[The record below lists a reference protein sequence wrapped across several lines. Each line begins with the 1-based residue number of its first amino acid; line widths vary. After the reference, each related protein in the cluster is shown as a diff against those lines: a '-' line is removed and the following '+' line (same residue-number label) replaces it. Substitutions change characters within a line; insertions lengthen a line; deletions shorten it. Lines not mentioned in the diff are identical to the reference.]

1 MIQLLHISDTH
12 GFAEGTRDAVA
23 LSQHLGIPLV
33 HTGDM
38 VQDHYGQD
46 IAYAYPGTMLFCI
59 GNHDVWTQTLP
70 RQYTEQTKLYTTYY
84 APYTSGRDC
93 VQIAP
98 DTWWY
103 KDIEGVRLISL
114 DCLCDGN
121 VMARQLTWLENVIA
135 GCEWCVVLSHMAP
148 RSLQPHACCLTC
160 SAYYSTTFVSPA
172 EQDQMQYTPGL
183 KQLYD
188 ALLPHKGKILVELC
202 GHEHAD
208 CLGMAPDWLV
218 SVIGSTLIDSYNNV
232 YRSTDTVQN
241 RCVANLVRI
250 APGDFCAIYRLGAI
264 GRTNGERGRMVV
276 YDYKTKRFSTE
287 VSR

>member
-1 MIQLLHISDTH
+1 MIQLMHISDTH

-23 LSQHLGIPLV
+23 LSQRLGIPLV

-70 RQYTEQTKLYTTYY
+70 HHYTEQAKLYDTYY
-84 APYTSGRDC
+84 APYASGRDC
-93 VQIAP
+93 MQIAP

-114 DCLCDGN
+114 DCLCDGS

-135 GCEWCVVLSHMAP
+135 GCEWCIVLSHMAP

-160 SAYYSTTFVSPA
+160 SAYYSTTFSSPD

-188 ALLPHKGKILVELC
+188 ALLPHKGKILIELC

-208 CLGMAPDWLV
+208 CLGMAPDWPV

-276 YDYKTKRFSTE
+276 YDYKTKRFSAE

>member
-12 GFAEGTRDAVA
+12 AFTEGTRDAVA
-23 LSQHLGIPLV
+23 LSQRLGIPLV

-38 VQDHYGQD
+38 AQNYYGQD
-46 IAYAYPGTMLFCI
+46 ITYAYPGAMLFCI
-59 GNHDVWTQTLP
+59 GNHDVWTKTLP
-70 RQYTEQTKLYTTYY
+70 RQYTEQSKLYATYY
-84 APYTSGRDC
+84 APYASGRNC
-93 VQIAP
+93 AQTAP

-103 KDIEGVRLISL
+103 KDIEDVRLISL
-114 DCLCDGN
+114 DCLCDGS

-135 GCEWCVVLSHMAP
+135 ECEWCVVLSHMAP

-160 SAYYSTTFVSPA
+160 SEYYSTTFVSPE

-188 ALLPHKGKILVELC
+188 ALLPHKDKILIELC
-202 GHEHAD
+202 GHEHSD
-208 CLGMAPDWLV
+208 CIGMAPDWPV
-218 SVIGSTLIDSYNNV
+218 SVIGSTIIDGYNNV

-276 YDYKTKRFSTE
+276 YDYKTKRFSAN

>member
-12 GFAEGTRDAVA
+12 AFAEGTRDAVA
-23 LSQHLGIPLV
+23 LSQRLGIPLV
-33 HTGDM
+33 HTGD
-38 VQDHYGQD
+38 VVLDHYGQD
-46 IAYAYPGTMLFCI
+46 ITYAYPATMLFCI
-59 GNHDVWTQTLP
+59 GNHDVWTKTLP
-70 RQYTEQTKLYTTYY
+70 RQYTEQSKLYATYY
-84 APYTSGRDC
+84 APYASGRDC
-93 VQIAP
+93 AQTAP

-103 KDIEGVRLISL
+103 KDIGGVRLISL
-114 DCLCDGN
+114 DCLCDGS

-135 GCEWCVVLSHMAP
+135 ECEWCVVLSHMAP

-160 SAYYSTTFVSPA
+160 SEYYSTTFVSPE
-172 EQDQMQYTPGL
+172 EQGQMQYTPGL

-188 ALLPHKGKILVELC
+188 ALLPHKDKILIELC
-202 GHEHAD
+202 GHEHSD
-208 CLGMAPDWLV
+208 CVGMAPDWPV
-218 SVIGSTLIDSYNNV
+218 SVIGSTLIDGYNNV

-250 APGDFCAIYRLGAI
+250 APGEFCAIYRLGAI

-276 YDYKTKRFSTE
+276 YDYKTKRFSAN

>member
-12 GFAEGTRDAVA
+12 AFAEGTRDAVA
-23 LSQHLGIPLV
+23 LSQRLGIPLI

-38 VQDHYGQD
+38 VYNNYGQD

-59 GNHDVWTQTLP
+59 GNHDVWTESLP
-70 RQYTEQTKLYTTYY
+70 HQYVDQAKLYATYY
-84 APYTSGRDC
+84 APYAAGRDC
-93 VQIAP
+93 VQVDP

-114 DCLCDGN
+114 DCLCDGG
-121 VMARQLTWLENVIA
+121 VMARQLTWLDNVIA

-160 SAYYSTTFVSPA
+160 SAYYSTTFVSPE

-183 KQLYD
+183 KKLYD
-188 ALLPHKGKILVELC
+188 ALLPHKGKILIELC

-208 CLGMAPDWLV
+208 CIGMAPDWPV
-218 SVIGSTLIDSYNNV
+218 SVIGSTLIDGYNNV
-232 YRSTDTVQN
+232 YRSTGTVQN

-264 GRTNGERGRMVV
+264 SRTNGERGRMVV
-276 YDYKTKRFSTE
+276 YNYKTKRFGAE

>member
-12 GFAEGTRDAVA
+12 AFAEGTRDAVA

-38 VQDHYGQD
+38 VQDYCGQD
-46 IAYAYPGTMLFCI
+46 ITYAYPGTMLFCI
-59 GNHDVWTQTLP
+59 GNHDVWTKTLP
-70 RQYTEQTKLYTTYY
+70 RQYTEQSKLYATYY
-84 APYTSGRDC
+84 APYASGRNC
-93 VQIAP
+93 AQTAP

-103 KDIEGVRLISL
+103 KDIEDVRLISL
-114 DCLCDGN
+114 DCLCDGS

-135 GCEWCVVLSHMAP
+135 ECEWCVVLSHMAP

-160 SAYYSTTFVSPA
+160 SEYYSTTFVSPE

-188 ALLPHKGKILVELC
+188 ALLLHKDKILIELC
-202 GHEHAD
+202 GHEHSD
-208 CLGMAPDWLV
+208 CIGMAPDWLV
-218 SVIGSTLIDSYNNV
+218 SVIGSTIIDGYNNV
-232 YRSTDTVQN
+232 YRSTGTVQN

-276 YDYKTKRFSTE
+276 YDYKTKRFSAN

>member
-23 LSQHLGIPLV
+23 LSQRLGIPLV

-38 VQDHYGQD
+38 VYNNYGQD
-46 IAYAYPGTMLFCI
+46 ISYAYPGTMLFCI
-59 GNHDVWTQTLP
+59 GNHDVWTESLP
-70 RQYTEQTKLYTTYY
+70 HQYVDQSKLYATYY
-84 APYTSGRDC
+84 APYASGRDC
-93 VQIAP
+93 VQTAP

-114 DCLCDGN
+114 DCVCGGS

-135 GCEWCVVLSHMAP
+135 GCEWCIVLSHMAP

-160 SAYYSTTFVSPA
+160 SEYYSTTFVSPA

-188 ALLPHKGKILVELC
+188 ALLPHKTKILIELC

-208 CLGMAPDWLV
+208 CLGMAPDWPV

-232 YRSTDTVQN
+232 YRSTGTVQN
-241 RCVANLVRI
+241 RCVGNLVRI
-250 APGDFCAIYRLGAI
+250 APNDFCAIYRLGAI

-276 YDYKTKRFSTE
+276 YNYKTKRFGTK

>member
-12 GFAEGTRDAVA
+12 AFAEGTRDAVA
-23 LSQHLGIPLV
+23 LSQRLGIPLV

-46 IAYAYPGTMLFCI
+46 ITYAYPGTMLFCI
-59 GNHDVWTQTLP
+59 GNHDVWTKTLP
-70 RQYTEQTKLYTTYY
+70 RQYTEQSKLYATYY
-84 APYTSGRDC
+84 EPYASGRNC
-93 VQIAP
+93 AQTAP

-103 KDIEGVRLISL
+103 KDIEDVRLISL
-114 DCLCDGN
+114 DCLCDGS

-135 GCEWCVVLSHMAP
+135 ECEWCVVLSHMAP

-160 SAYYSTTFVSPA
+160 SEYYGTTFVSPE

-188 ALLPHKGKILVELC
+188 ALLPHKDKILIELC
-202 GHEHAD
+202 GHEHSD
-208 CLGMAPDWLV
+208 CIGMAPDWPV
-218 SVIGSTLIDSYNNV
+218 SVIGSTLIDGYNNV
-232 YRSTDTVQN
+232 YRSTGNVQN
-241 RCVANLVRI
+241 RCVADLVRI
-250 APGDFCAIYRLGAI
+250 APGEFCAIYRLGAI
-264 GRTNGERGRMVV
+264 GRTNGDRGRMVV
-276 YDYKTKRFSTE
+276 YDYKTKRFSAN

>member
-12 GFAEGTRDAVA
+12 AFAEGTRDAVA
-23 LSQHLGIPLV
+23 LSQRLGIPLV

-38 VQDHYGQD
+38 VQDYYGQD

-59 GNHDVWTQTLP
+59 GNHDVWTKTLP
-70 RQYTEQTKLYTTYY
+70 RQYTEQSKLYATYY
-84 APYTSGRDC
+84 APYASGRNC
-93 VQIAP
+93 VQTAP

-103 KDIEGVRLISL
+103 KDIEDVRLISL
-114 DCLCDGN
+114 DCLCDGS
-121 VMARQLTWLENVIA
+121 VMARQLTWLENVITE
-135 GCEWCVVLSHMAP
+135 CEWCVVLSHMAP

-160 SAYYSTTFVSPA
+160 SAYYSTTFASPE
-172 EQDQMQYTPGL
+172 EQGQMQYTPGL

-188 ALLPHKGKILVELC
+188 ALLPHKDKILIELC

-208 CLGMAPDWLV
+208 CFGMAPDWPV
-218 SVIGSTLIDSYNNV
+218 SVIGSTIIDSYNNV
-232 YRSTDTVQN
+232 HRSTSTVQN

-276 YDYKTKRFSTE
+276 YDYKTKRFSAK

>member
-1 MIQLLHISDTH
+1 MIQLMHISDTH

-23 LSQHLGIPLV
+23 LSQRLGIPLV

-46 IAYAYPGTMLFCI
+46 IMYAYPGTMLFCI
-59 GNHDVWTQTLP
+59 GNHDVWTESFP
-70 RQYTEQTKLYTTYY
+70 RQYTEQAKLYATYY
-84 APYTSGRDC
+84 APYASGRDC
-93 VQIAP
+93 VQTAP
-98 DTWWY
+98 NTWWY
-103 KDIEGVRLISL
+103 KDIAGVRLISI
-114 DCLCDGN
+114 DCMCDGSD
-121 VMARQLTWLENVIA
+121 MARQLAWLENVIA

-160 SAYYSTTFVSPA
+160 SEYYSTTFVSPA

-188 ALLPHKGKILVELC
+188 ALLPHKGKILIELC

-208 CLGMAPDWLV
+208 CLGMAPDWPV

-276 YDYKTKRFSTE
+276 YNYKTKRFGAE

>member
-1 MIQLLHISDTH
+1 MIQLMHISDTH

-23 LSQHLGIPLV
+23 LSQRLGIPLV

-38 VQDHYGQD
+38 VLDHYGQD
-46 IAYAYPGTMLFCI
+46 ITYAYPGTMLFCI
-59 GNHDVWTQTLP
+59 GNHDVWTESLP
-70 RQYTEQTKLYTTYY
+70 HQYVDQSKLYATYY
-84 APYTSGRDC
+84 APYASGRDC
-93 VQIAP
+93 VQTAP
-98 DTWWY
+98 DTWWC

-114 DCLCDGN
+114 DCLCDGS
-121 VMARQLTWLENVIA
+121 VMTRQLTWLENVIA
-135 GCEWCVVLSHMAP
+135 GCEWCIVLSHMAP

-160 SAYYSTTFVSPA
+160 SAYYSTTFVSPD

-188 ALLPHKGKILVELC
+188 ALLPHKGKILIELC

-208 CLGMAPDWLV
+208 CLGMAPDWPV

-276 YDYKTKRFSTE
+276 YDYKTKRFGAE

>member
-12 GFAEGTRDAVA
+12 AFAEGTRDAVA
-23 LSQHLGIPLV
+23 LSQRLGIPLV

-38 VQDHYGQD
+38 VQDYYGQD

-59 GNHDVWTQTLP
+59 GNHDVWTKTLP
-70 RQYTEQTKLYTTYY
+70 RQYTEQSKLYATYY
-84 APYTSGRDC
+84 APYASGRNC
-93 VQIAP
+93 VQTAP

-103 KDIEGVRLISL
+103 KDIEDVRLISL
-114 DCLCDGN
+114 DCLCDGS

-135 GCEWCVVLSHMAP
+135 EREWCVVLSHMAP

-160 SAYYSTTFVSPA
+160 SAYYSTTFVSPE
-172 EQDQMQYTPGL
+172 EQGQMQYTPGL

-188 ALLPHKGKILVELC
+188 ALLPHKDKILIELC

-208 CLGMAPDWLV
+208 CFGMAPDWPV
-218 SVIGSTLIDSYNNV
+218 SVIGSTIIDSYNNV
-232 YRSTDTVQN
+232 YRSTNTVQN

-250 APGDFCAIYRLGAI
+250 YPGDFCAIYRLGAI

-276 YDYKTKRFSTE
+276 YDYKTNRFSSE

>member
-12 GFAEGTRDAVA
+12 AFAEGTRDAVA
-23 LSQHLGIPLV
+23 LSQRLGIPLV

-38 VQDHYGQD
+38 VLDHYGQD
-46 IAYAYPGTMLFCI
+46 ITYAYPGTMLFCI
-59 GNHDVWTQTLP
+59 GNHDAWTETLP
-70 RQYTEQTKLYTTYY
+70 RQYTEQSKLYATYY
-84 APYTSGRDC
+84 APYASGRNC
-93 VQIAP
+93 AQTAP

-103 KDIEGVRLISL
+103 KDIEDVRLISL
-114 DCLCDGN
+114 DCLCDGS

-135 GCEWCVVLSHMAP
+135 ECEWCVVLSHMAP

-160 SAYYSTTFVSPA
+160 TEYYSTTFVSPE

-188 ALLPHKGKILVELC
+188 ALLPHKGKILIELC
-202 GHEHAD
+202 GHEHSD
-208 CLGMAPDWLV
+208 CIGMAPDWPV
-218 SVIGSTLIDSYNNV
+218 SVIGSTIIDGYNNV
-232 YRSTDTVQN
+232 YRSTGTVQN

-276 YDYKTKRFSTE
+276 YDYKTKRFSAN

>member
-1 MIQLLHISDTH
+1 MIQLMHISDTH
-12 GFAEGTRDAVA
+12 AFAEGTRDAVA
-23 LSQHLGIPLV
+23 LSQRLGIPLV

-38 VQDHYGQD
+38 VQLNYGQD

-59 GNHDVWTQTLP
+59 GNHDVYTPDTWG
-70 RQYTEQTKLYTTYY
+70 YTEQAKLYSTYY
-84 APYTSGRDC
+84 APYAAGRDC
-93 VQIAP
+93 VQTAP

-114 DCLCDGN
+114 DCLCNGA
-121 VMARQLTWLENVIA
+121 VMTRQLAWLDEVIT
-135 GCEWCVVLSHMAP
+135 GCEWCIILSHMAP

-160 SAYYSTTFVSPA
+160 WEYYTGQFLTPG
-172 EQDQMQYTPGL
+172 EQAQMAYTPSL

-188 ALLPHKGKILVELC
+188 ALHPHSAKILIELC
-202 GHEHAD
+202 GHEHSD
-208 CLGMAPDWLV
+208 CVGMAPDWLV
-218 SVIGSTLIDSYNNV
+218 SVVGSTVIDGWNNV
-232 YRSTDTVQN
+232 YRSTGTVQN

-250 APGDFCAIYRLGAI
+250 APGDFCAIYRLGAM

-276 YDYKTKRFSTE
+276 YNYKTKQFNAE

>member
-12 GFAEGTRDAVA
+12 AFAEGTRDAVA
-23 LSQHLGIPLV
+23 LSQRMGIPLV

-38 VQDHYGQD
+38 VLDHYGQD
-46 IAYAYPGTMLFCI
+46 ITYAYPGTMLFCI
-59 GNHDVWTQTLP
+59 GNHDVWTETLP
-70 RQYTEQTKLYTTYY
+70 RQYTEQSKLYATYY
-84 APYTSGRDC
+84 EPYASGRDC
-93 VQIAP
+93 TQTAP

-103 KDIEGVRLISL
+103 KDIEGVRFISL
-114 DCLCDGN
+114 DCLCDGS

-135 GCEWCVVLSHMAP
+135 ECEWCIVLSHMAP

-160 SAYYSTTFVSPA
+160 SEYYSTTFVSPE

-188 ALLPHKGKILVELC
+188 ALLPHKDKILIELC
-202 GHEHAD
+202 GHEHSD
-208 CLGMAPDWLV
+208 CVGMAPDWPV
-218 SVIGSTLIDSYNNV
+218 SVIGSTLIDGYNNV
-232 YRSTDTVQN
+232 YRSTGAVQN
-241 RCVANLVRI
+241 RCVVDLVRI
-250 APGDFCAIYRLGAI
+250 APSDFCAIYRLGAI

-276 YDYKTKRFSTE
+276 YDYKTKRFSTK

>member
-12 GFAEGTRDAVA
+12 AFAEGTRDAVA
-23 LSQHLGIPLV
+23 LSQRLGIPLV

-38 VQDHYGQD
+38 VQDYYGQD
-46 IAYAYPGTMLFCI
+46 ITYAYPGTMLFCI
-59 GNHDVWTQTLP
+59 GNHDVWSKTLP
-70 RQYTEQTKLYTTYY
+70 RQYTEQSKLYATYY
-84 APYTSGRDC
+84 APYASGRDC
-93 VQIAP
+93 TQTAP

-114 DCLCDGN
+114 DCLCDGS
-121 VMARQLTWLENVIA
+121 VMARQLTWLDNVIA
-135 GCEWCVVLSHMAP
+135 ECEWCVVLSHMAP

-160 SAYYSTTFVSPA
+160 SEYYSTTFASPE

-183 KQLYD
+183 KQLYN
-188 ALLPHKGKILVELC
+188 ALLPHKDKILIELC
-202 GHEHAD
+202 GHEHSD
-208 CLGMAPDWLV
+208 CIGMAPDWPV
-218 SVIGSTLIDSYNNV
+218 SVIGSTIIDDYNNV
-232 YRSTDTVQN
+232 YRSTGTVQS

-250 APGDFCAIYRLGAI
+250 APSEFCAIYRLGAI

-276 YDYKTKRFSTE
+276 YDYKTKRFSTK

>member
-12 GFAEGTRDAVA
+12 AFAEGTRDAVA
-23 LSQHLGIPLV
+23 LSQRLGIPLV

-38 VQDHYGQD
+38 VQDYYGQD

-59 GNHDVWTQTLP
+59 GNHDVWTKTLP
-70 RQYTEQTKLYTTYY
+70 RQYTEQSKLYATYY
-84 APYTSGRDC
+84 APYASGRNC
-93 VQIAP
+93 VQTAP

-103 KDIEGVRLISL
+103 KDIEDVRLISL
-114 DCLCDGN
+114 DCLCDGS
-121 VMARQLTWLENVIA
+121 VMARQLTWLENAIA
-135 GCEWCVVLSHMAP
+135 ECDWCVVLSHMAP

-160 SAYYSTTFVSPA
+160 SAYYSTTFVSPE
-172 EQDQMQYTPGL
+172 EQGQMQYTPGL

-188 ALLPHKGKILVELC
+188 ALLPHKDKILIELC

-208 CLGMAPDWLV
+208 CFGMAPDWPV
-218 SVIGSTLIDSYNNV
+218 SVIGSTIIDSYNNV
-232 YRSTDTVQN
+232 YRSTNTVQN

-250 APGDFCAIYRLGAI
+250 YPSDFCAIYRLGAI

-276 YDYKTKRFSTE
+276 YDYKTNRFSSE

>member
-12 GFAEGTRDAVA
+12 AFAEGARDAVA
-23 LSQHLGIPLV
+23 LSQRLGIPLV

-38 VQDHYGQD
+38 VQDYYGQD
-46 IAYAYPGTMLFCI
+46 ITYAYPGAMLFCL
-59 GNHDVWTQTLP
+59 GNHDVWTKTLP
-70 RQYTEQTKLYTTYY
+70 RQYTEQSKLYATYY
-84 APYTSGRDC
+84 APYASGRNC
-93 VQIAP
+93 VQTAP

-103 KDIEGVRLISL
+103 KDIGGVRLISL
-114 DCLCDGN
+114 DCLCDGS

-135 GCEWCVVLSHMAP
+135 ECEWCVVLSHMAP
-148 RSLQPHACCLTC
+148 RSLQPHACCMTC
-160 SAYYSTTFVSPA
+160 SAYYSTTFVSP
-172 EQDQMQYTPGL
+172 ENQGQMPYTPGL

-188 ALLPHKGKILVELC
+188 ALLPHKDKILLELC
-202 GHEHAD
+202 GHEHSD
-208 CLGMAPDWLV
+208 CIGMAPDWLV
-218 SVIGSTLIDSYNNV
+218 SVVGSTLIDSYNNV
-232 YRSTDTVQN
+232 YRSADTVQN

-276 YDYKTKRFSTE
+276 YDYKTKRFSTM

>member
-12 GFAEGTRDAVA
+12 AFAEGTRDAVA
-23 LSQHLGIPLV
+23 LSQRLGIPLV

-46 IAYAYPGTMLFCI
+46 ITYAYPGTMLFCL
-59 GNHDVWTQTLP
+59 GNHDVWTKTLP
-70 RQYTEQTKLYTTYY
+70 RQYTEQSKLYATYY
-84 APYTSGRDC
+84 APYTSGRNC
-93 VQIAP
+93 AQTAP
-98 DTWWY
+98 DTWWH

-114 DCLCDGN
+114 DCLCDGS
-121 VMARQLTWLENVIA
+121 VMSRQLTWLENVIA
-135 GCEWCVVLSHMAP
+135 ECEWCVVLSHMAP
-148 RSLQPHACCLTC
+148 RSLQPHTCCLTC
-160 SAYYSTTFVSPA
+160 SEYYSTTFVSPE
-172 EQDQMQYTPGL
+172 EQGQMQYTPGL

-188 ALLPHKGKILVELC
+188 ALLPHKDKILIELC
-202 GHEHAD
+202 GHEHSD
-208 CLGMAPDWLV
+208 CIGMAPDWLV
-218 SVIGSTLIDSYNNV
+218 SVIGSTIIDGYNNV

-276 YDYKTKRFSTE
+276 YDYKTKRFNAK

>member
-12 GFAEGTRDAVA
+12 AFAEGTRDAVA
-23 LSQHLGIPLV
+23 LSQRLGIPLV

-38 VQDHYGQD
+38 VQNYYGQD
-46 IAYAYPGTMLFCI
+46 ITYAYPGTMLFCI
-59 GNHDVWTQTLP
+59 GNHDAWTKTLP
-70 RQYTEQTKLYTTYY
+70 RQYTEQSKLYATYY
-84 APYTSGRDC
+84 APYASGRNC
-93 VQIAP
+93 AQTAP

-114 DCLCDGN
+114 DCICDGG

-135 GCEWCVVLSHMAP
+135 ECEWCVVLSHMAP

-160 SAYYSTTFVSPA
+160 TEYYSTTFVSPE

-188 ALLPHKGKILVELC
+188 ALLPHKDKILIELC
-202 GHEHAD
+202 GHEHSD
-208 CLGMAPDWLV
+208 CIGMAPDWLV
-218 SVIGSTLIDSYNNV
+218 SVIGSTIIDGYNNV
-232 YRSTDTVQN
+232 YRSTGTVQN

-276 YDYKTKRFSTE
+276 YDYKTKRFSAN